1 MKWREVELVNKKRLH
16 QMNGAKSA
24 DELCSKIEKQMV
36 CKSQS
41 EKLVY
46 RSRAFAFLL
55 LCTSF
60 TVSFYFKMFLFRCI
74 FLENKMYLC

>member
-16 QMNGAKSA
+16 QMNGIKSA
-24 DELCSKIEKQMV
+24 DELCSKIERRMV

-46 RSRAFAFLL
+46 RLRAFAFLL

-60 TVSFYFKMFLFRCI
+60 TVSFCFEMFLFRRI